1 VYVVLCAEAKLFIS
15 KFISVCERIEYM
27 LLIRLSYA
35 WRAVDTLRIRY
46 TYARHTLDI
55 RIRYTYARHTLD
67 IRLATA
73 HVHQRSCTSDV
84 VSIGR
89 STLRWPIYVLKEV
102 IDDIIFALQVHAKW
116 TSLFTFRSD
125 ANIKVWWG
133 QTIVSVVESTAF
145 NIFVFHCSLI

>member
-1 VYVVLCAEAKLFIS
+1 MRAY
-15 KFISVCERIEYM
+15 RIYATHT
-27 LLIRLSYA
+27 LIIRMTRGGYA
-35 WRAVDTLRIRY
+35 THTLHIRY
-46 TYARHTLDI
+46 TYARHTL
-55 RIRYTYARHTLD
+55 RYAYATHTLD

-89 STLRWPIYVLKEV
+89 STLRWPINVLKEV